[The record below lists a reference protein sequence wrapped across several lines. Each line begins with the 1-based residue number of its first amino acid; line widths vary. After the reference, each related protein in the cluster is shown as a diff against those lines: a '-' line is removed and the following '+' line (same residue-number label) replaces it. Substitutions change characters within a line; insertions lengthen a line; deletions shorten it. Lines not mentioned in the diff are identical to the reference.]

1 MSYIITYG
9 DDQQFQAIMFLL
21 QTAQG
26 MSAGDPRRA
35 GIIRQLDRLEKDV
48 PFDPWQARRYYDL
61 KKAVFGSD
69 IQLAPEV
76 SLNDTGEATKAGS
89 SDNFPLLPV
98 LAAGAL
104 LLLLMRN
111 ASV

>member
-26 MSAGDPRRA
+26 MSASDPRRA

-48 PFDPWQARRYYDL
+48 PFDAWQARRYYDL

-76 SLNDTGEATKAGS
+76 SLNDTGEATKAGF
-89 SDNFPLLPV
+89 DGFPLLPM

-104 LLLLMRN
+104 LLLLMRK
-111 ASV
+111 

>member
-26 MSAGDPRRA
+26 MNAGDPRRA

-76 SLNDTGEATKAGS
+76 NLNDTGEATKAGS
-89 SDNFPLLPV
+89 DGFPLLPV

-104 LLLLMRN
+104 LLLLMRK
-111 ASV
+111 

>member
-1 MSYIITYG
+1 MSYIISYG

-26 MSAGDPRRA
+26 MNAADPRRA

-76 SLNDTGEATKAGS
+76 SLKEATKAGS
-89 SDNFPLLPV
+89 SDGFPLLPM

-104 LLLLMRN
+104 LLLLMRK
-111 ASV
+111 

>member
-1 MSYIITYG
+1 MSYIISYG

-26 MSAGDPRRA
+26 MSASDPRRA

-76 SLNDTGEATKAGS
+76 NLKDTGEATKAGS
-89 SDNFPLLPV
+89 DGFPLLPM

-104 LLLLMRN
+104 LLLLMRK
-111 ASV
+111 

>member
-1 MSYIITYG
+1 MSYIISYD

-26 MSAGDPRRA
+26 MSASDPRRA

-48 PFDPWQARRYYDL
+48 QFDPWQARRYYDL

-76 SLNDTGEATKAGS
+76 NLKEATKAGS
-89 SDNFPLLPV
+89 SDGFPLLPV

-104 LLLLMRN
+104 LLLLMRK
-111 ASV
+111 

>member
-1 MSYIITYG
+1 MSYIITVCN
-9 DDQQFQAIMFLL
+9 DQQFQAIMFLL

-26 MSAGDPRRA
+26 MSASDPRRA

-48 PFDPWQARRYYDL
+48 QFDPWQARRYYDL

-76 SLNDTGEATKAGS
+76 NLNDTGEATKAGS
-89 SDNFPLLPV
+89 DGFPLLPV
-98 LAAGAL
+98 LAAGAI
-104 LLLLMRN
+104 LLLLMRK
-111 ASV
+111 

>member
-1 MSYIITYG
+1 MSYIISYG

-26 MSAGDPRRA
+26 MSASDPRRA

-48 PFDPWQARRYYDL
+48 QFDSWQACRYYDL

-76 SLNDTGEATKAGS
+76 NLNDTTKAGS
-89 SDNFPLLPV
+89 DGFPLLPV
-98 LAAGAL
+98 LAAGAI
-104 LLLLMRN
+104 LLLLMRK
-111 ASV
+111 